1 MTRSYGDCQKLA
13 LARHA
18 ATGEPH
24 CLIEFPDDRRI
35 QVVPESDV
43 LAGGPQWIDRM
54 LWSSDFAQDD
64 AIDAAL
70 LA

>member
-1 MTRSYGDCQKLA
+1 MTRSYSDCQKLA

-18 ATGEPH
+18 ATGEAH
-24 CLIEFPDDRRI
+24 CLIECSDRRHI
-35 QVVPESDV
+35 EVIREADV
-43 LAGGPQWIDRM
+43 LAGGQQWIDRM
-54 LWSSDFAQDD
+54 LWSSDFAQDA